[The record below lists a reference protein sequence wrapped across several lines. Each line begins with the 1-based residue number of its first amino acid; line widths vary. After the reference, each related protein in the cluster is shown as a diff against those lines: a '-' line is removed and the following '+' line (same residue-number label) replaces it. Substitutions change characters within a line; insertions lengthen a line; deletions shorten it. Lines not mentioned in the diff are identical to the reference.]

1 MTPSLTGISSM
12 ATRQV
17 LANGLSLL
25 GVSAFT
31 RHCRKRIDGHTG
43 DTIGAS
49 QQLCESAYLL
59 TLAMLL

>member
-1 MTPSLTGISSM
+1 MAAAISLS
-12 ATRQV
+12 
-17 LANGLSLL
+17 